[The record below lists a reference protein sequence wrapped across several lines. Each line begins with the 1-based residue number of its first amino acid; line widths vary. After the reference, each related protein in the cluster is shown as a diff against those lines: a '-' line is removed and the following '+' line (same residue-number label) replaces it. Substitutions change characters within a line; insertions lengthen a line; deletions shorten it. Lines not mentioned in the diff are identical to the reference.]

1 MLTILNLDVNRI
13 KFKKKKKKKM
23 LTVHSQFHT
32 FKALILKEKKNQ

>member
-1 MLTILNLDVNRI
+1 MMLTILKLDVNTT
-13 KFKKKKKKKM
+13 KFKKKKKM